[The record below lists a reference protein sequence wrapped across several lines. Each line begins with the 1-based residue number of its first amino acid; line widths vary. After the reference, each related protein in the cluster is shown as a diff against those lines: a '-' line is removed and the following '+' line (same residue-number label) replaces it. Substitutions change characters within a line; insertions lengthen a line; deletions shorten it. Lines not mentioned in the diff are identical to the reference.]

1 MVVKFFA
8 NKKGGSS
15 KAIDYLLNERE
26 AQGTARILKGDEQL
40 TRDIIKGIDYKQKT
54 TVGCLS
60 FEEPN
65 ISEDMKYKLMQ
76 DFEAML
82 LPGMQDR
89 YNILWVEHTDKN
101 RLELNFVIPKIEL
114 ESQKSLNPYY
124 HKADLPR
131 VEMWQDL
138 QNLAHGFTNPKDP
151 RKARTVETN
160 NKEIHLSKDY
170 EQLDKLLHNLAEQ
183 GQIKNREHLIELLK
197 SNSIE
202 VTRQGS
208 DYLAIKLPDS
218 KKAKR
223 FKGSIYNEQFT
234 SIREIETISNT
245 AEQRTR
251 EYSQRDT
258 QAELREIK
266 SRLEDYTRN
275 KSDELSKKYKKRK
288 NINIYSNSNFDIAE
302 HNNNLSNDETAIE
315 KRNDYKSE
323 RKDLLTTGRK
333 QTIKRQ
339 ENLHTGELENDT
351 FGTDVIER
359 IRRAREERQRDIQ
372 RAIGSFRE
380 QQQSYSR
387 IAETISRY
395 AKEFGYF
402 AGEKI
407 LSSVQKVMNKTKDLI
422 SSKKENEEE
431 KKTQAKK
438 FGINR

>member
-65 ISEDMKYKLMQ
+65 ISEDMKYQLMK
-76 DFEAML
+76 DFENML
-82 LPGMQDR
+82 LPNMENK
-89 YNILWVEHTDKN
+89 YNILWIEHIDKG

-114 ESQKSLNPYY
+114 ETQKSLNPYY

-131 VEMWQDL
+131 VEMWQDI
-138 QNLAHGFTNPKDP
+138 QNLEHNFTNPKDP
-151 RKARTVETN
+151 SKARTVETN

-258 QAELREIK
+258 QAELRETK
-266 SRLEDYTRN
+266 SRLEEYIRN
-275 KSDELSKKYKKRK
+275 KSDELSKKYQKGK
-288 NINIYSNSNFDIAE
+288 NTNIYTNSNFDITE
-302 HNNNLSNDETAIE
+302 HNNDLSSYATALKKGNDNQT
-315 KRNDYKSE
+315 E
-323 RKDLLTTGRK
+323 RKNLLTTGRK

-339 ENLHTGELENDT
+339 ENLHTRGVESDT
-351 FGTDVIER
+351 VRTDVIER
-359 IRRAREERQRDIQ
+359 IRREREERQRDLQ
-372 RAIGSFRE
+372 AIIRSFRE
-380 QQQSYSR
+380 QQQSYSNIR
-387 IAETISRY
+387 ETISRY
-395 AKEFGYF
+395 AKEFTSF

-407 LSSVQKVMNKTKDLI
+407 LNSIHKVFNKTKEVI
-422 SSKKENEEE
+422 SPKKEDKRKVER
-431 KKTQAKK
+431 
-438 FGINR
+438 NR